1 MSYSKDYEDIRVIID
16 EIVGIDTQQGSNLK
30 MAIKKYFELKPK
42 NIKLV
47 SDKNL
52 DYTYQTIHITESK
65 DAERDAALDRYTDN
79 IKKGIEKMKTKGE
92 YCGVRG

>member
-1 MSYSKDYEDIRVIID
+1 
-16 EIVGIDTQQGSNLK
+16 

-52 DYTYQTIHITESK
+52 DYTYQTIHIAESNDVER
-65 DAERDAALDRYTDN
+65 DAERDAALDKYTDN

-92 YCGVRG
+92 YCGVRGWDT